1 MSDEVVITYQ
11 GKSSTHP
18 VQTAS
23 LGRSVVD
30 VTDFMDQH
38 PLFFLDKGFKTTASY
53 RSGICFINGEQGELL
68 YRGYPIEEL
77 AEKSNFLT
85 VCYLLFYGE
94 LPTKDGLYS
103 FVQKMRSLREV
114 PEFIQDILA
123 LFPHDAHPMSI
134 LATLT
139 NALGSTLDPSINHQ
153 SIASRHDAC
162 SHIVAKMPTLVA
174 MTIRHCNKLPPIPP
188 SSSLP
193 YVQNFLYMMSGEV
206 PSDSAVAAMEV
217 LLILHAEHEQNAS
230 TSTVRAVGS
239 TGAGPVASLAAGMSA
254 LSGPAHG
261 GANEACISML
271 EEIGSVDNIE
281 RFIAKSKDKGD
292 PFRLMGFGHRVYK
305 NYDPRAKIMQKL
317 CHAVLDDT
325 TLDPLFDLA
334 KALEKKA
341 LEDPYFITKKL
352 YPNVDYYSGI
362 TQKAL
367 GIPTKCFT
375 TIFAL
380 ARCAGWMAHWCEM
393 LEDGVSPIFRPR
405 QLYDGHKGRT
415 FL

>member
-1 MSDEVVITYQ
+1 MSDEVVITFQ
-11 GKSSTHP
+11 GKSSIHP
-18 VQTAS
+18 VVPAS

-30 VTDFMDQH
+30 ISDFMQQH
-38 PLFFLDKGFKTTASY
+38 PLFMLDKGFKTTASY
-53 RSGICFINGEQGELL
+53 RSDICFIDGEQGELL
-68 YRGYPIEEL
+68 YRGYPIEEI
-77 AEKSNFLT
+77 AEKTNFLT

-114 PEFIQDILA
+114 PDFIQDILA
-123 LFPHDAHPMSI
+123 SLPHTAHPMSI
-134 LATLT
+134 LSTLT
-139 NALGSTLDPSINHQ
+139 NALGSTLDPHIDHLSVT
-153 SIASRHDAC
+153 SRQDAC
-162 SHIVAKMPTLVA
+162 AHMMAKMPILVA
-174 MTIRHCNKLPPIPP
+174 MTIRHCNKLPPIAP

-193 YVQNFLYMMSGEV
+193 YVQNFLYMMTGEM
-206 PSDSAVAAMEV
+206 PSDAAVAAMEV
-217 LLILHAEHEQNAS
+217 ILILHAEHEQNAS

-239 TGAGPVASLAAGMSA
+239 TGAGPVASLAAGICA

-261 GANEACISML
+261 GANEACIHML
-271 EEIGSVDNIE
+271 EEIQSVDNIE
-281 RFIAKSKDKGD
+281 EYIAKSKDKSD

-317 CHAVLDDT
+317 CHAVLKDT
-325 TLDPLFDLA
+325 ESDPLFQLA
-334 KALEKKA
+334 TALEQKA

-367 GIPTKCFT
+367 GIPSNCFT

-380 ARCAGWMAHWCEM
+380 ARCAGWMAHWSEM
-393 LEDGVSPIFRPR
+393 HEDSSNPIFRPR
-405 QLYDGHKGRT
+405 QLYQGPKRRT
-415 FL
+415 VL